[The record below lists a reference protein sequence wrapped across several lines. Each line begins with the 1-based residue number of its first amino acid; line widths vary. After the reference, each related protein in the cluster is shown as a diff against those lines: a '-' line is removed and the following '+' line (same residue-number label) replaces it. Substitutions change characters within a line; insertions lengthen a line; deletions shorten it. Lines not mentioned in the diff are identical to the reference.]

1 MINIYDGYSLPYVI
15 HRLNLAGRDL
25 TDTLIEILTEREI
38 VRQIKEKISQFSVGF
53 IGNYKSLPIRVNL
66 RQTMHFQMDRS
77 FLMEIE
83 DFGLQMHCFIGM
95 EFMRQQNG
103 FQQKK
108 SCKEEH

>member
-1 MINIYDGYSLPYVI
+1 MVVINDGFSLPHAI
-15 HRLNLAGRDL
+15 LRLNLAGTDL
-25 TDTLIEILTEREI
+25 TDNFMMILTEGDI

-83 DFGLQMHCFIGM
+83 DFGLQMHCSSKW
-95 EFMRQQNG
+95 NL
-103 FQQKK
+103 
-108 SCKEEH
+108 